1 MLNEFYGMLL
11 QSEDRYGGNSLLDGP
26 LWKKENAGKTIYELL
41 AYNESQRKQF
51 ENNTMG
57 ERYNPFFAQAFKT
70 VGNEYRVIPK
80 ITHNV
85 VVPYG
90 NAMELLDMLGHGE
103 LREKIAILRR
113 LQEYTVS
120 LFDYEYKIL
129 NEKHAISIANED
141 FDICVLN
148 GDYYK
153 GEYGVVTETDMSLLM
168 I

>member
-1 MLNEFYGMLL
+1 MLWF
-11 QSEDRYGGNSLLDGP
+11 
-26 LWKKENAGKTIYELL
+26 
-41 AYNESQRKQF
+41 
-51 ENNTMG
+51 
-57 ERYNPFFAQAFKT
+57 
-70 VGNEYRVIPK
+70 
-80 ITHNV
+80 
-85 VVPYG
+85 PYG

-129 NEKHAISIANED
+129 NEKHAISIASED

>member
-1 MLNEFYGMLL
+1 MYESKKIS
-11 QSEDRYGGNSLLDGP
+11 QLDVEG
-26 LWKKENAGKTIYELL
+26 
-41 AYNESQRKQF
+41 
-51 ENNTMG
+51 
-57 ERYNPFFAQAFKT
+57 YNPFFAQAFKT

-129 NEKHAISIANED
+129 NEKHAISIASED

>member
-1 MLNEFYGMLL
+1 M
-11 QSEDRYGGNSLLDGP
+11 
-26 LWKKENAGKTIYELL
+26 
-41 AYNESQRKQF
+41 
-51 ENNTMG
+51 
-57 ERYNPFFAQAFKT
+57 
-70 VGNEYRVIPK
+70 IPK

-129 NEKHAISIANED
+129 NENMRFPSLARISIFA
-141 FDICVLN
+141 F
-148 GDYYK
+148 
-153 GEYGVVTETDMSLLM
+153 
-168 I
+168 

>member
-1 MLNEFYGMLL
+1 
-11 QSEDRYGGNSLLDGP
+11 
-26 LWKKENAGKTIYELL
+26 
-41 AYNESQRKQF
+41 
-51 ENNTMG
+51 
-57 ERYNPFFAQAFKT
+57 
-70 VGNEYRVIPK
+70 
-80 ITHNV
+80 
-85 VVPYG
+85 
-90 NAMELLDMLGHGE
+90 MLGHGE

-153 GEYGVVTETDMSLLM
+153 GEYGVATETDMSLLM